1 MSSSHAPALDIRA
14 GIRLALAHFE
24 HLLPGQAPIR
34 DFVHHNTL
42 HGFQHLP
49 FPEALQAAREL
60 TGQYGYLPVERF
72 RELFRQGRITRDDLA
87 RVLLE
92 DPELAA
98 SLPLEAVP
106 GHALRRVD
114 LYLTT
119 LLYPFPA
126 LTGCQLNWHIEELE
140 VMSRFQE
147 DVPQEVRERLIT
159 AASHQGLAG
168 EAEVIGDLWGAC
180 LQVLGLESFLVHPEE
195 MLDLSPTQ
203 AEQMLSQIQTQAAED
218 EQRPESL
225 VRHLMG
231 QEATRQ
237 LQELLQR
244 VGRDLTLGG
253 LLRQL
258 TGRDPMQ
265 ELGPLL
271 VRYLGAFLDQGVAA
285 WHPETRANG
294 FFAFWQA
301 SAAQDLG
308 WLIQDLP
315 EWRNHLESL
324 PDDPLDSLIAELRR
338 MGLPTE
344 LWVGYL
350 ERLCLEWPGWSG
362 LFLWRHRHPGYQGA
376 GFPVEMLDY
385 LAVRL
390 ALERI
395 FAQRLCAGLWG
406 VEASLDMIRWYFR
419 HHPAEFMVR
428 LALYTSRLP
437 EYLVNKAQRLV
448 NRPGIP
454 GREKDRAPW
463 HRVAQ
468 LIWTWRRSPAA
479 DAGERRASETA
490 PRADNPTEHRV
501 FVSGWRLF
509 RLAQHLALPGAA
521 IRAMGREGA
530 EELLAGL
537 ALMDDERSGFLWL
550 QAYEHHYRD
559 QIFQAV
565 LANHGRGPWRERR
578 QRPRAQLLF
587 CMDDREEGIRRHLE
601 EIAPEVETLGAA
613 GFFGVAMNW
622 LGLDDRQISAL
633 CPVVVTP
640 AHEIREVA
648 RPGAETRRDQRAQ
661 RRRWRRRAAN
671 LLFQESRRN
680 LLSTGLAMLPL
691 APAALAMLAAKLIA
705 PLSTG
710 RLVERWRQGYE
721 PEVPSDVAI
730 HAGETAAPASPEQP
744 RLGFTESE
752 QADRVQ
758 GLLRSIG
765 LGSGFARLVVI
776 LGHGSSS
783 QNNPHRAAYDCGACS
798 GRHGGP
804 NARVFAAMANRPE
817 VRQALH
823 RRGMA
828 IPADTWFLGAFHN
841 TGNEDLQW
849 FDLDRMPQALQPDFD
864 RLRQDLLAATHRSAQ
879 ERCRKFASAPGRPS
893 PEAALAHVA
902 ARAYDFSQ
910 ARPELGHATNAAA
923 FIGRRAM
930 SRGLFF
936 DRRVFLISYDPTQDP
951 DGRILEAI
959 LLAAGPVGAGI
970 NLEYYFSTVNNDGYG
985 CGTKVTHNL
994 NGFFGV
1000 MEGTSSDLRTGLP
1013 RQMIEIHEPMRLQV
1027 LVEADTEI
1035 LSAIYQRQPPLQELI
1050 GHGWLLLA
1058 AKDPERPLIQVFRP
1072 GRGWEPWTGSDA
1084 ELPRVA
1090 TSADWYAGSMD
1101 PLPPAL
1107 IDPGAVADHA

>member
-1 MSSSHAPALDIRA
+1 MSSSHTSALDIRE
-14 GIRLALAHFE
+14 GIRQALAHFE
-24 HLLPGQAPIR
+24 HLLPGQAPLR

-49 FPEALQAAREL
+49 FPEALKAAREL
-60 TGQYGYLPVERF
+60 TGQYGYLPAERF
-72 RELFRQGRITRDDLA
+72 RELFHQGRITREDLLQ
-87 RVLLE
+87 VLQQ

-98 SLPLEAVP
+98 AVPLEAVP
-106 GHALRRVD
+106 GHQLRRAD
-114 LYLTT
+114 LYFTA
-119 LLYPFPA
+119 LLYPFSA

-140 VMSRFQE
+140 AMSRFQE
-147 DVPQEVRERLIT
+147 DVPVEVRERLMT
-159 AASHQGLAG
+159 AASHQGLEG
-168 EAEVIGDLWGAC
+168 EAAVIGDLWGAC
-180 LQVLGLESFLVHPEE
+180 LQALGLEFFLVHPEE

-203 AEQMLSQIQTQAAED
+203 AEHMLSQIQIQAAED
-218 EQRPESL
+218 EKQHQFL
-225 VRHLMG
+225 VQHLMG
-231 QEATRQ
+231 QEAAQQ
-237 LQELLQR
+237 LQALLQR
-244 VGRDLTLGG
+244 VGRDLTLSG

-258 TGRDPMQ
+258 TGRDLLQ
-265 ELGPLL
+265 EFGPLL
-271 VRYLGAFLDQGVAA
+271 VRYLGGFLDQGVAA
-285 WHPETRANG
+285 WHPEARAKG

-301 SAAQDLG
+301 SAAEDLG

-338 MGLPTE
+338 MGLPSE
-344 LWVGYL
+344 HWIGYL
-350 ERLCLEWPGWSG
+350 ERLCLELPGWSG
-362 LFLWRHRHPGYQGA
+362 LFLWRHRHPGYQGP
-376 GFPVEMLDY
+376 GFPVEMTDY

-395 FAQRLCAGLWG
+395 FAQQLCAGLWG

-428 LALYTSRLP
+428 LALFTSRLP

-479 DAGERRASETA
+479 D
-490 PRADNPTEHRV
+490 NPAEHRV
-501 FVSGWRLF
+501 FRSGWRLF

-537 ALMDDERSGFLWL
+537 DLMDDERSGFLWL
-550 QAYEHHYRD
+550 QAYERHYRD
-559 QIFQAV
+559 QVFQAV
-565 LANHGRGPWRERR
+565 LANHGRGLWRERR
-578 QRPRAQLLF
+578 RRPRAQLLF

-601 EIAPEVETLGAA
+601 EIDPEVETLGAA

-640 AHEIREVA
+640 SHEIREVA

-661 RRRWRRRAAN
+661 RRRWRQRAAN

-680 LLSTGLAMLPL
+680 LLSTSLAMLPL
-691 APAALAMLAAKLIA
+691 APAALAMLAAKLMA
-705 PLSTG
+705 PLATG

-721 PEVPSDVAI
+721 PEVPSEVAI
-730 HAGETAAPASPEQP
+730 NAGEKAMPASPESP
-744 RLGFTESE
+744 RLGFTDSE
-752 QADRVQ
+752 QAERVQ

-765 LGSGFARLVVI
+765 LSSGFARLVVI

-817 VRQALH
+817 VRQALRH
-823 RRGMA
+823 LGLE

-849 FDLDRMPQALQPDFD
+849 FDLDRLPQALQPDFD
-864 RLRQDLLAATHRSAQ
+864 QLRQDLLAATRRSAQ
-879 ERCRKFASAPGRPS
+879 ERCRKFASAPRRPG
-893 PEAALAHVA
+893 PEAALDHVA

-951 DGRILEAI
+951 EGRILEAI

-970 NLEYYFSTVNNDGYG
+970 NLEYYFSTVNNEGYG
-985 CGTKVTHNL
+985 CGTKVTHNI

-1050 GHGWLLLA
+1050 GNGWLLLA
-1058 AKDPERPLIQVFRP
+1058 AKDPERPRIQVFHP
-1072 GRGWEPWTGSDA
+1072 GRGWEPWADRGG

-1090 TSADWYAGSMD
+1090 TSADWYADSMD

-1107 IDPGAVADHA
+1107 IAAGAVADHV